1 MPRVT
6 KSVTARAKH
15 KKVLSATKG
24 HYGARSRLF
33 KTAKQSNI
41 KSLQYAFRDRKNRKR
56 SFRALWISRINAAS
70 RALGT
75 SYSKLING
83 MATNHIIIDAAVNNV
98 DGQFLIDTG
107 ASNSCIDLNKSEKF
121 KLDYGKSDEQASSA
135 TNEIKETYISKKN
148 LLLI

>member
-6 KSVTARAKH
+6 KSVTAKAKH

-33 KTAKQSNI
+33 RTAKQSNI

-56 SFRALWISRINAAS
+56 AFRSLWIARINAAS
-70 RALGT
+70 RQLGV

-83 MATNHIIIDAAVNNV
+83 LALNN
-98 DGQFLIDTG
+98 I
-107 ASNSCIDLNKSEKF
+107 E
-121 KLDYGKSDEQASSA
+121 LDRKVLSDIAINDSA
-135 TNEIKETYISKKN
+135 TFEIILKKATD
-148 LLLI
+148 

>member
-6 KSVTARAKH
+6 KSVTAKAKH
-15 KKVLSATKG
+15 KKVLGATKG

-56 SFRALWISRINAAS
+56 SFRSLWIARINAGA
-70 RALGT
+70 RELDV

-83 MATNHIIIDAAVNNV
+83 LTKKDIAIDRKI
-98 DGQFLIDTG
+98 L
-107 ASNSCIDLNKSEKF
+107 SDLAINDSSTFEKIV
-121 KLDYGKSDEQASSA
+121 QTA
-135 TNEIKETYISKKN
+135 IK
-148 LLLI
+148 

>member
-33 KTAKQSNI
+33 RTAKQSNI

-56 SFRALWISRINAAS
+56 AFRSLWIARINAGS
-70 RALGT
+70 RAIGV
-75 SYSKLING
+75 SYSVLVNG
-83 MATNHIIIDAAVNNV
+83 
-98 DGQFLIDTG
+98 
-107 ASNSCIDLNKSEKF
+107 LNKSNILLDRKILSDLAINDASTFEKIV
-121 KLDYGKSDEQASSA
+121 KTAV
-135 TNEIKETYISKKN
+135 N
-148 LLLI
+148 